1 MQLGKW
7 QNASFSYFLILFISK
22 FQIMKKIFFTLIAA
36 AVLLTGMT
44 GCSKEDEPSPTDISV
59 LEQSLV
65 GLWWDEY
72 EYAGTTETGV
82 PFSRVLLAVKANADH
97 TGCLYLG
104 AFDGK
109 SYYPLAVYGGPK
121 DAGFTWKLL
130 ADGSVLL
137 HDPASGESIKYARTR
152 ADEGG
157 SYGDSM
163 TDVASTNVTYAGS
176 NMTVTNGD
184 YSGTLTKANAEQQ
197 ANIEKKLSVLIPATN
212 LSDEDQIGIN
222 NEPGSN
228 WGR

>member
-1 MQLGKW
+1 M
-7 QNASFSYFLILFISK
+7 
-22 FQIMKKIFFTLIAA
+22 
-36 AVLLTGMT
+36 
-44 GCSKEDEPSPTDISV
+44 
-59 LEQSLV
+59 
-65 GLWWDEY
+65 
-72 EYAGTTETGV
+72 
-82 PFSRVLLAVKANADH
+82 
-97 TGCLYLG
+97 
-104 AFDGK
+104 
-109 SYYPLAVYGGPK
+109 
-121 DAGFTWKLL
+121 
-130 ADGSVLL
+130 LL